1 MPGEQWL
8 QVPADV
14 LVPAAASYCI
24 DASNQE
30 QVAAAVIVEAANMPV
45 TPEAEAALR
54 QRGVVISP
62 DFLANSATN
71 AWWWWVLFGDIDG
84 TAAESFAKIGTRIQ
98 ALSEQVFEH
107 AQRYRTSPRTAAFA
121 LASARLDEIAIRF
134 PTS

>member
-1 MPGEQWL
+1 LWKICWSPTN
-8 QVPADV
+8 VV
-14 LVPAAASYCI
+14 SSVST
-24 DASNQE
+24 E
-30 QVAAAVIVEAANMPV
+30 QVAAAMIVEAANMPV
-45 TPEAEAALR
+45 TPEAEEAPR

-84 TAAESFAKIGTRIQ
+84 TAAEPFAKIGTRIQ

-107 AQRYRTSPRTAAFA
+107 AQRYRTSPRTAA